1 MAGFVSSG
9 RAPIWS
15 NMFSWLSPL
24 VIGIKGTASGLNG
37 SGDVRMGGVNTCELT
52 PLSFKAQNT
61 GVAIKNYNCVCE
73 CFVIMIPENIFT
85 IVKSS

>member
-1 MAGFVSSG
+1 MAGFVNSG
-9 RAPIWS
+9 RVPIWS

-52 PLSFKAQNT
+52 PLSFQAQNT
-61 GVAIKNYNCVCE
+61 GVAIRNYNCGLGPLE
-73 CFVIMIPENIFT
+73 MNTFIPN
-85 IVKSS
+85 VNAKKL